1 LVEWLLV
8 SCHPTQSIFV
18 KANTTG
24 NLGGAL
30 RGLQITQSSNAST
43 EGGSTLSLTG
53 GNLRVESGTTFNL
66 LISNMAN
73 AGSP

>member
-1 LVEWLLV
+1 LVEWLLSFLPPDPV
-8 SCHPTQSIFV
+8 DLRDG
-18 KANTTG
+18 NTTG

-53 GNLRVESGTTFNL
+53 GNLRVESGATFNL
-66 LISNMAN
+66 LISNTAN
-73 AGSP
+73 AGNP